1 MKYDMNQEKERII
14 DILKRAEIPSAVVDA
29 LTLTADRISFMRY
42 QLMACERTLVDDP
55 NNAEMV
61 RAYTNLSKVYLGY
74 INQILAAVPDNLKDE
89 VKESG
94 DDVLQMVRNMHK
106 VNRRK
111 TS

>member
-29 LTLTADRISFMRY
+29 L
-42 QLMACERTLVDDP
+42 RTLVDDP